1 MEKKETK
8 MKMAKMPFSA
18 HGSSGVV
25 DVLHNGRWYK
35 ATVLSVDTASL
46 ATVRYA
52 VDGSVESKVEDPRIR
67 PRQKAQSAA
76 AKVQQQNSDLG
87 KRSPARGA
95 PMVKGPPDANTGHSR
110 DLAPGNGEAPPR
122 TRSAGAP
129 TAAHYRHDQHVIID
143 SAEQRQLNCLSG
155 TI

>member
-52 VDGSVESKVEDPRIR
+52 VDGSVESKVEDSRIR

-76 AKVQQQNSDLG
+76 AKVQQQNSDLE

-95 PMVKGPPDANTGHSR
+95 PMVKGPPMRTLGTLVISHREMEKHHPGH
-110 DLAPGNGEAPPR
+110 LALE
-122 TRSAGAP
+122 
-129 TAAHYRHDQHVIID
+129 H
-143 SAEQRQLNCLSG
+143 QRRLPAVMTNM
-155 TI
+155 